1 MALKIRA
8 RMAKESE
15 AKYVSHLDFQ
25 RALERALRRAELPI
39 AFSQGFNPH
48 PRFSFASAAAVGITS
63 ETEFVDFELSE
74 PVDPVEFAARLNVG
88 LPLGF
93 RVLEA
98 RVAAPGGP
106 GLMAE
111 LDSAEYCLGLEFPDA
126 APDLVSA
133 ITTFLNREEVVVE
146 KQGKKGPR
154 PVNIRPMAYRLAA
167 VEPQGR
173 QVWLS
178 AILAAGSE
186 GTLRPD
192 DLVRGL
198 ESVDPVIAGGNLFHI
213 HKAAVFKRAGDRM
226 VSAWEI
232 D

>member
-1 MALKIRA
+1 MKIRA

-63 ETEFVDFELSE
+63 EAEFVDFELSE
-74 PVDPVEFAARLNVG
+74 AVDPGEFTTRLNSG
-88 LPLGF
+88 LPRGL

-98 RVAAPGGP
+98 RVTAPGGP
-106 GLMAE
+106 SLMAE
-111 LDSAEYCLGLEFPDA
+111 LNAAEYRLGLEFLDSAPNLAPGVA
-126 APDLVSA
+126 A
-133 ITTFLNREEVVVE
+133 FMNREEVVVE

-154 PVNIRPMAYRLAA
+154 RVNIRPMAFHLTAS
-167 VEPQGR
+167 EPQGHL
-173 QVWLS
+173 VWLS

-186 GTLRPD
+186 GTLRPE

-198 ESVDPVIAGGNLFHI
+198 ELIDPDTGNGSLTYI
-213 HKAAVFKRAGDRM
+213 HKVAVFKRVGDRM
-226 VSAWEI
+226 VSAWDI
-232 D
+232 V